1 VITPRLF
8 RCSLARALQWRLLFL
23 WWASLLVPGAIAAL
37 PVFQFLRRQLDH
49 STRAREVVARIDGA
63 TLLDLARQLGENG
76 AGDAMA
82 LGLIGGAL
90 ALLFVSPFMA
100 GATVAAA
107 RSDEPLRL
115 QQLLAGAGELYARML
130 RTFLCGLV
138 PLGIGAAI
146 AAGAIKLSTK
156 LVERDLTE
164 TAADGHLRNGAI
176 GAAVA
181 IFVCHL
187 VVDAARAQFAAEPGR
202 RSGAAALWSGV
213 RLIVRRPLRALG
225 LGALGTA
232 AGLGSAAVLMAVRLR
247 IEQGGAVAVGIA
259 WLLAQVAHL
268 AIGWGRATRICGL
281 AELARADA
289 ADRARACPPPALL
302 VRDPAPSGATR

>member
-8 RCSLARALQWRLLFL
+8 RRSLAQALQWRLLFL

-37 PVFQFLRRQLDH
+37 PVFHFFRRQLDH
-49 STRAREVVARIDGA
+49 STQAREVVARLDGA

-76 AGDAMA
+76 AGEAMA
-82 LGLIGGAL
+82 LGFAGGAL
-90 ALLFVSPFMA
+90 AFLFVSPFVA

-115 QQLLAGAGELYARML
+115 RQLLAGAGELYGRML

-146 AAGAIKLSTK
+146 AAGAIKLSSK
-156 LVERDLTE
+156 IVERDLTE

-176 GAAVA
+176 AAAVS
-181 IFVCHL
+181 IFVFHL
-187 VVDAARAQFAAEPGR
+187 LVDAARAQFAAEPGR
-202 RSGAAALWSGV
+202 RSAAAALWSAV
-213 RLIVRRPLRALG
+213 RMMLRRPLRALG
-225 LGALGTA
+225 IGALGTV
-232 AGLGSAAVLMAVRLR
+232 AGLGGAAVLMVVRLR
-247 IEQGGAVAVGIA
+247 IEQGGAVAILIA
-259 WLLAQVAHL
+259 WLLAQAAHL
-268 AIGWGRATRICGL
+268 AVGWGRATRICGL

-289 ADRARACPPPALL
+289 ADRARAVPVDQLATLSP
-302 VRDPAPSGATR
+302 RDASGT